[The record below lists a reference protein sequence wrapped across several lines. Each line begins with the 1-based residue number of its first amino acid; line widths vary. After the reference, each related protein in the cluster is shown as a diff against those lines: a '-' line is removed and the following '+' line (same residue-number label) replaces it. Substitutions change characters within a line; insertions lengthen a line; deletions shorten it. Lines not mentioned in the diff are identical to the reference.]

1 MNEKKSRWPRVV
13 LCVNTGVYYASVRE
27 CSKSTGIPYGT
38 LYKYI
43 TNNKIIHGKHYVFI
57 DTFCKSSTLEA
68 YVNNELLSKKL
79 ALWGESATVSRHIL
93 DKVPLFTIA
102 DLERAWEAGA
112 ENERNKRNRKN
123 EEKHE
128 TDSPG

>member
-27 CSKSTGIPYGT
+27 CSKRTGIPYGT

-43 TNNKIIHGKHYVFI
+43 TNNKMIHGKHFVFVDSFSK
-57 DTFCKSSTLEA
+57 DTCLEA
-68 YVNNELLSKKL
+68 YINNELLARKL
-79 ALWGESATVSRHIL
+79 ALWGESVTVSRRIL

-112 ENERNKRNRKN
+112 ENERNKRDKK
-123 EEKHE
+123 EKSDGHTE
-128 TDSPG
+128 

>member
-1 MNEKKSRWPRVV
+1 MSEKKSRWPRVV

-27 CSKSTGIPYGT
+27 CSKRIGIPYGT

-43 TNNKIIHGKHYVFI
+43 TKNKMIHGKHYVFV
-57 DTFCKSSTLEA
+57 DAYCKAPGFEA
-68 YVNNELLSKKL
+68 YINNELLSKKL
-79 ALWGESATVSRHIL
+79 ALWGESVTISRRIL

-112 ENERNKRNRKN
+112 ENERNKRDKK
-123 EEKHE
+123 EENDE
-128 TDSPG
+128 TAQ